1 VRNQRSCFFK
11 RGDWKRVFGL
21 WRERG
26 ICRVRRENF
35 TGHKHLMYVG
45 VIIMIIMVCVLLAAI
60 KILKGGM
67 KMKTEKIGT

>member
-1 VRNQRSCFFK
+1 M
-11 RGDWKRVFGL
+11 
-21 WRERG
+21 
-26 ICRVRRENF
+26 RRENF

-60 KILKGGM
+60 KFLKGGM